1 MGTRDPPRKQ
11 VLRSELLASLPRHT
25 APSRT
30 RTRLIMFNYI
40 SLKFKNPLKE
50 RIALAAGRCL
60 PTHRGNHRL
69 LCLNYVMLPWLGSR
83 GTRRGLGRGPPRS
96 TYARSDSGLAG
107 EGPAPCWPVA
117 WALQGLRDAALR
129 GPNQETQQRRALCNG
144 NRADRL
150 RDPLELEQDVGGTEG

>member
-1 MGTRDPPRKQ
+1 M
-11 VLRSELLASLPRHT
+11 LRSELLASLPRHT

-69 LCLNYVMLPWLGSR
+69 LCLNYMMLPWAVAREPGYQE
-83 GTRRGLGRGPPRS
+83 GTGAGAAPKHLCSVRQRTGRRGPRS
-96 TYARSDSGLAG
+96 VLASGL
-107 EGPAPCWPVA
+107 GPAGPQRCRTTGAKPGDPA
-117 WALQGLRDAALR
+117 KTCPLQWEQSRQGEEER
-129 GPNQETQQRRALCNG
+129 G
-144 NRADRL
+144 
-150 RDPLELEQDVGGTEG
+150 